1 MCAEIP
7 NPWFDDQC
15 WLMKLYSMVLPFV
28 WVTVTSLGNSN
39 GRVESG
45 MIGPVQW
52 SQCPWESQHGSF
64 NRANSRMDIGRSGF
78 RNPLWVGFVTHFGD
92 LSMEI
97 IIIDLQLCVFPGPF
111 YFIGLFNF
119 TAFWIPNSRKPS
131 YCLAVRF
138 AVAPCSTLINLRSE
152 K

>member
-1 MCAEIP
+1 
-7 NPWFDDQC
+7 
-15 WLMKLYSMVLPFV
+15 
-28 WVTVTSLGNSN
+28 
-39 GRVESG
+39 
-45 MIGPVQW
+45 
-52 SQCPWESQHGSF
+52 
-64 NRANSRMDIGRSGF
+64 MDIGRSGF
-78 RNPLWVGFVTHFGD
+78 RNPFWVGFVTHFGD

-138 AVAPCSTLINLRSE
+138 AVAPCSTLINLRGRDFGWPITHIVAINKTDILRSQTQL
-152 K
+152 